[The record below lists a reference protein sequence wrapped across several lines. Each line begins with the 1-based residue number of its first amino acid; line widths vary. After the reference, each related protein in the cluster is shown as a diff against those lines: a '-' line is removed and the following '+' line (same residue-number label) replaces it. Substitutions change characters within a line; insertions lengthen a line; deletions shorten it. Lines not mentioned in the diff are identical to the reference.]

1 MEILLEE
8 KSTQTMYYYCL
19 CTDEYRYD
27 LMVSYTDQFFGKTMV
42 ISLQTGKMVLMCLED
57 IDNEEVYAEKLGIK
71 ESDIESCK
79 SFLRMVLNEKQFASQ
94 Y

>member
-8 KSTQTMYYYCL
+8 KSTQTMHYYCL

-42 ISLQTGKMVLMCLED
+42 ISLQTGMMVLMCNED
-57 IDNEEVYAEKLGIK
+57 IEHEEIYVHKLGIK
-71 ESDIESCK
+71 ESDVESSK
-79 SFLRMVLNEKQFASQ
+79 GFLRLVLNEKHFASQ